1 MFYIIYPEARR
12 ISDGRMLAW
21 AEDAIANG
29 EIEGPVTLS
38 VPELANQLEDAGLIE
53 LSRGLT
59 EEEFEA
65 KRTQE
70 ILEQEMEWAGEVF

>member
-1 MFYIIYPEARR
+1 MFYIIYPETRR

-65 KRTQE
+65 QRTRE